1 MRRLLGL
8 LRRGC
13 GVRLCGC
20 GGDDG
25 FEVQGRTLRDGSFTR
40 ECFSRRAFGNGLHTA
55 RALRRERRGRRMLR
69 N

>member
-1 MRRLLGL
+1 MRRLGL

-13 GVRLCGC
+13 DVRLCGC

-40 ECFSRRAFGNGLHTA
+40 ECFSRRAFGNACGA
-55 RALRRERRGRRMLR
+55 G
-69 N
+69 

>member
-1 MRRLLGL
+1 MRRLGL

-13 GVRLCGC
+13 DVRLCGC
-20 GGDDG
+20 GGDDRV
-25 FEVQGRTLRDGSFTR
+25 EVQGRTLRDGSFTR
-40 ECFSRRAFGNGLHTA
+40 ECFSRRAFGNGLHTT